1 MLPTPAVRL
10 PDTLPAPT
18 GFGLFLAK
26 LGGILG
32 LWAALWA
39 ILAAST
45 ALEHPHHP
53 PRPCHKENADVYVSL
68 SLRPPRRPNFSLAKP
83 GFVP

>member
-18 GFGLFLAK
+18 GFGLFLVK
-26 LGGILG
+26 LGGLAG

-45 ALEHPHHP
+45 VLELPRYP
-53 PRPCHKENADVYVSL
+53 VAGRPLGKRPCSSL
-68 SLRPPRRPNFSLAKP
+68 QSPAHLYQGER
-83 GFVP
+83 